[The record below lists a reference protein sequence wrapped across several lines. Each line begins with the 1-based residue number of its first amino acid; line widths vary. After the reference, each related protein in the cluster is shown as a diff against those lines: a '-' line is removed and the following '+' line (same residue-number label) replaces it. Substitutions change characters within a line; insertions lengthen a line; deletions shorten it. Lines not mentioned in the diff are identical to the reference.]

1 MKKREIIG
9 LEGMKFFAYH
19 GFYEEERII
28 GGDYI
33 VDVYIYLNAKK
44 AGETDDITQ
53 TWNYESIFSAVKMV
67 MEEKHLLI
75 EKVVY
80 SIAAA
85 LKKMTKQKTKIKI
98 RLQKLNPPINGEI
111 KAAIFEYIGKI

>member
-44 AGETDDITQ
+44 AGETDD
-53 TWNYESIFSAVKMV
+53 
-67 MEEKHLLI
+67 
-75 EKVVY
+75 

-111 KAAIFEYIGKI
+111 KAAIFEFKGKI

>member
-9 LEGMKFFAYH
+9 LEGMKFYAFH
-19 GFYEEERII
+19 GFYEEEQII
-28 GGDYI
+28 GGEYI
-33 VDVYIYLNAKK
+33 VDVYIYLDAKK
-44 AGETDDITQ
+44 AGKTDDIIHTL
-53 TWNYESIFSAVKMV
+53 NYESIFSAVKMV

-85 LKKMTKQKTKIKI
+85 LKKKTKQKAKIKI

-111 KAAIFEYIGKI
+111 NAAVFEFKGKL

>member
-80 SIAAA
+80 SIAVA

-111 KAAIFEYIGKI
+111 KAAIFEFKGKI